1 MFSKATAN
9 RFMVSNEFGREF
21 HSVKI
26 IFSVRRS
33 IATNSLPSIKRVWYG
48 IPFCKDY
55 IFCTVFNC
63 NKFAT
68 INFRFCFTF
77 L

>member
-1 MFSKATAN
+1 MLDFMNFMFKNKDLQEYVDPNMVNKATAN

-21 HSVKI
+21 HSVRI
-26 IFSVRRS
+26 IFS
-33 IATNSLPSIKRVWYG
+33 A
-48 IPFCKDY
+48 
-55 IFCTVFNC
+55 VFNC

-68 INFRFCFTF
+68 INFRFCFIS